1 MRNVLSLITLGLF
14 LTLPAL
20 APAASQVSVA
30 ITAEKEV
37 TTVVNGQ
44 KVTKKVPAS
53 DVESRNVIFYTLS
66 YLNSGDEAATNVN
79 LDDPIPQGTTYVS
92 GSAYGDSAELLFSI
106 DGGKSFRKPSLLSY
120 EISLP
125 NGKMEKHFATPEEYT
140 HIRWVIKSIPA
151 GSKGKVGFQVR
162 VK

>member
-1 MRNVLSLITLGLF
+1 MHKFLSMITLAVLLSLPSL
-14 LTLPAL
+14 AL
-20 APAASQVSVA
+20 AASQVSVA

-37 TTVVNGQ
+37 TSVVNGQ
-44 KVTKKVPAS
+44 NVTKKVPAN

-66 YLNSGDEAATNVN
+66 YVNSGNEPATNAN

-92 GSAYGDSAELLFSI
+92 GSAYGESAEILFSI

-125 NGKMEKHFATPEEYT
+125 NGKTEKHVATPEEYT
-140 HIRWVIKSIPA
+140 HIRWVIKSISA

>member
-1 MRNVLSLITLGLF
+1 MRKNLAMITLAALLSL
-14 LTLPAL
+14 PAT
-20 APAASQVSVA
+20 AMAASQVSVA

-44 KVTKKVPAS
+44 KVTRKVPAN

-66 YLNSGDEAATNVN
+66 FVNSGNDPATNAN
-79 LDDPIPQGTTYVS
+79 LDDPIPQGTTYVP
-92 GSAYGDSAELLFSI
+92 GSAYGESAEILFSI

-120 EISLP
+120 EITLP
-125 NGKMEKHFATPEEYT
+125 NGKSEKHVATPEEYT